1 MLGALLNLQK
11 SIKLLVGGEDK
22 MLNSEQIKDIIV
34 ASLNNGYIPKYND
47 PEKFAE
53 IIAKFEKAYYEEES
67 K

>member
-1 MLGALLNLQK
+1 
-11 SIKLLVGGEDK
+11 